1 MNALDESNEAVQTV
15 VMTSIDNLST
25 APADSSSTGTAAI
38 LDRFNR
44 AFLEHDPAL
53 LDALIAPDCEV
64 ERAQPTPEGTHLVGR
79 DACLANWRA
88 LALNRQGTFTIEDVR
103 VMGEIG
109 LIFWHYRFGAE
120 AGQAQ
125 RGLNVMVV
133 RDGLVV
139 SGRGYTK
146 AAA

>member
-1 MNALDESNEAVQTV
+1 M
-15 VMTSIDNLST
+15 
-25 APADSSSTGTAAI
+25 APADSSPAGTAAV
-38 LDRFNR
+38 LARFNQ
-44 AFLEHDPAL
+44 AFLDHDPSL
-53 LDALIAPDCEV
+53 LDALIAPGCTV

-88 LALNRQGTFTIEDVR
+88 LASNRQGTFTIEDVQ
-103 VMGEIG
+103 VMGETG
-109 LIFWHYRFGAE
+109 LIFWHYRFGPD

-139 SGRGYTK
+139 GGRGYTK
-146 AAA
+146 AAS

>member
-1 MNALDESNEAVQTV
+1 MNITDPPSP
-15 VMTSIDNLST
+15 
-25 APADSSSTGTAAI
+25 APADSSSAGTAAI
-38 LDRFNR
+38 LARFNR

-53 LDALIAPDCEV
+53 LDALIAPGCKV
-64 ERAQPTPEGTHLVGR
+64 ERSQPTSEGTHLFGR

-88 LALNRQGTFTIEDVR
+88 LAANRQGTFTIEEVQ
-103 VMGEIG
+103 VMGEVG
-109 LIFWHYRFGAE
+109 LIFWHYRFGPD

>member
-1 MNALDESNEAVQTV
+1 MNITDTFSAAS
-15 VMTSIDNLST
+15 
-25 APADSSSTGTAAI
+25 ADSSPTGTAAI
-38 LDRFNR
+38 LARFNR
-44 AFLEHDPAL
+44 AFIEHDPGL
-53 LDALIAPDCEV
+53 LDALIAPDCAV
-64 ERAQPTPEGTHLVGR
+64 ERSQPTSEGTHLVGR

-88 LALNRQGTFTIEDVR
+88 LAANRQGTFTLEEVR

-109 LIFWHYRFGAE
+109 LIFWHYRFGPD

-146 AAA
+146 AAT